1 MTVICRSKSGIARS
15 SMAGSKMM
23 FARVGAEPIL
33 NDAILKR
40 VNVYWAKRGVGGI
53 IASEAEECGILPFL
67 R

>member
-1 MTVICRSKSGIARS
+1 
-15 SMAGSKMM
+15 M